1 MKTRHFLSLLFS
13 LLIFISCRDNIT
25 PPPANPNPNYTEE
38 RPPVEFVHPGILHTE
53 ASLTRMRNFVNG
65 NVSPAIDCYKLM
77 QADPKSSA
85 NYQIQGPFSTIGR
98 LGAYAET
105 KIPSEEDHMA
115 AYLNSLMWYITGDES
130 HALKAIEILN
140 AYAGT
145 LKEIDPNDNDEPLS
159 ASLQGFILANACE
172 IIKHTYDKVSEDD
185 IKSWEDMFRNVFIP
199 VLRKFFSK
207 PAYTNGNWGTAA
219 IKAFMAFGVF
229 LDDDELYNY
238 AIEFFYN
245 GNDNGSLTNY
255 IGETGQ
261 CQESGRDQNHTM
273 LGLGHLAEACEIAY
287 NQGNET
293 LYSAS
298 DNRLLAGYE
307 YTAKYNLGED
317 VPFTQWIDV
326 TGRYS
331 DWTVISETDR
341 GNFRPIFEIAYN
353 HYVTRKGLEMPYT
366 KQVIA
371 QISPEGP
378 VAASACCD
386 NPGYGTLLFRTETGK
401 AATVGIIDIKA
412 NEWQIDTSSG
422 DGKNATGVVSGDY
435 YVVTPQNN
443 SAAGKGYRG
452 DIKVNNTS
460 TIHAGNYPIIAIMI
474 DGLPESTSD
483 YSLTFDS
490 PEIGTFQPET
500 APNGINK
507 HKTIKTDAGTVYY
520 WDFSDE
526 TYIFKGWESNTD
538 IPKDSSL
545 EFTIKLKIADI
556 KNVGDASPYTFT
568 VKWMKSFE
576 DLDALN
582 EYLGEN

>member
-13 LLIFISCRDNIT
+13 LLIFVSCRDNIT

-38 RPPVEFVHPGILHTE
+38 RPPVEFVHSGILHTK
-53 ASLTRMRNFVNG
+53 ASLDRMKNFVNG

-77 QADPKSSA
+77 QSNPQASAD
-85 NYQIQGPFSTIGR
+85 YQIQGPFSTIGR
-98 LGAYAET
+98 LGAYKDT
-105 KIPSEEDHMA
+105 KIPSENDHMA
-115 AYLNSLMWYITGDES
+115 AYLNSLMWYITGNES

-172 IIKHTYDKVSEDD
+172 IIKHTYGNVSQDD
-185 IKSWEDMFRNVFIP
+185 VKSWEDMFRNVFIP

-207 PAYTNGNWGTAA
+207 AAYTNGNWGTAA

-245 GNDNGSLTNY
+245 GNDNGCLTKY

-273 LGLGHLAEACEIAY
+273 LGIGHLAEACEIAY

-298 DNRLLAGYE
+298 DNRLMAGYE
-307 YTAKYNLGED
+307 YTAKYNLGYD

-353 HYVTRKGLEMPYT
+353 HYATRKGLEMPYT

-401 AATVGIIDIKA
+401 APTVGIIDIKA
-412 NEWQIDTSSG
+412 NEWKTVTNG
-422 DGKNATGVVSGDY
+422 ATGTVSGNDFI
-435 YVVTPQNN
+435 VTPNN
-443 SAAGKGYRG
+443 SGRSYRG
-452 DIKVNNTS
+452 DIQVNNT
-460 TIHAGNYPIIAIMI
+460 TTVHAGNYPIIAIMI
-474 DGLPESTSD
+474 DGLPEPTSD
-483 YSLTFDS
+483 YALTFDS
-490 PEIGTFQPET
+490 PEIGTFCPKT
-500 APNGINK
+500 STDGRNR
-507 HKTIKTDAGTVYY
+507 HKTIKTDTGTVYY

-526 TYIFKGWESNTD
+526 NYHFDGYESDTD

-545 EFTIKLKIADI
+545 EFTIKFKIADI
-556 KNVGDASPYTFT
+556 KNVGDDANPYTFT

-576 DLDALN
+576 NLDALN

>member
-1 MKTRHFLSLLFS
+1 MKTKHFLSLLFS
-13 LLIFISCRDNIT
+13 LLIFISCKDNVT

-38 RPPVEFVHPGILHTE
+38 RPPVEFIHPGILHTE
-53 ASLTRMRNFVNG
+53 ASLTRMKNFVNG

-77 QADPKSSA
+77 EENPKASA
-85 NYQIQGPFSTIGR
+85 NYQIQGPFAIIGR
-98 LGAYAET
+98 LGAYKDT

-115 AYLNSLMWYITGDES
+115 AYLNSLMWYITGDEA

-140 AYAGT
+140 AYANT

-172 IIKHTYDKVSEDD
+172 IIKYTYDNVSQDD
-185 IKSWEDMFRNVFIP
+185 IKSWENMFRNVFIP

-245 GNDNGSLTNY
+245 GNDNGCLTKY

-287 NQGNET
+287 NQNNET

-298 DNRLLAGYE
+298 ENRLMAGYE

-366 KQVIA
+366 QQVIA

-401 AATVGIIDIKA
+401 APTVGIIDIKA
-412 NEWQIDTSSG
+412 NEWETITSG
-422 DGKNATGVVSGDY
+422 ATGVVSGNDFI
-435 YVVTPQNN
+435 VTPNN
-443 SAAGKGYRG
+443 GGSSYRG
-452 DIKVNNTS
+452 DIQVKGTS
-460 TIHAGNYPIIAIMI
+460 NIHAGNYPIIAIMI
-474 DGLPESTSD
+474 DGLPESASN
-483 YSLTFDS
+483 YALTFDS
-490 PEIGTFQPET
+490 PELGTFTPKSST
-500 APNGINK
+500 DGRNR
-507 HKTIKTDAGTVYY
+507 HKTISTDSGTVYY

-526 TYIFKGWESNTD
+526 TYHFDGFEADTD
-538 IPKDSSL
+538 IPKDASL

-576 DLDALN
+576 DLNALN
-582 EYLGEN
+582 EYIGEN